1 MGTLLFVVAAVAI
14 FFLVYKMNQQTRS
27 VPVAGAGAP
36 EGAIDYY
43 WRPG

>member
-1 MGTLLFVVAAVAI
+1 METLLILAASVAI
-14 FFLVYKMNQQTRS
+14 FLVVYKMNQQTRQ
-27 VPVAGAGAP
+27 VPVTGARAP